1 MPKET
6 YDKHVNGTPKTEK
19 VVQADG
25 TVDTVVIEEP
35 KMDLEVIDGE
45 VVETKAKPEPE
56 TEPVVTDD
64 G

>member
-6 YDKHVNGTPKTEK
+6 YDKHVNGTPETEE

-25 TVDTVVIEEP
+25 TIDTVVKEEP

-45 VVETKAKPEPE
+45 VVETAAKPEPE